1 MYFEW
6 SWISELAKVAW
17 ISFQEMESIV
27 NNHISFRKYT
37 DTDWVEWKKCK
48 NCLVWKELYKWF
60 NKRWIN
66 SFWNQVYDNNCKSC
80 RSVIRS
86 NIKKL
91 MTKDQ
96 LESFLKA
103 NNERSK
109 KSWNKNREK
118 YNQLRKD
125 KYKSLD
131 LFEKI
136 KVKSKRISNKRK
148 YKIKLKHNK
157 VQNMWPEMSLRE
169 YIEWIYN
176 WNHIAWNISNY
187 NKELAKRLIVEE
199 HNETLEALDNN
210 NFKEVIDW
218 ASDSF
223 IVLIWEFKKK
233 WIDPNDIYNAMIDI
247 MINNFS
253 KFTQDEEWNLVALKD
268 EQGKIIKP
276 AWFEKVDLSYLD
288 KYNNI

>member
-1 MYFEW
+1 
-6 SWISELAKVAW
+6 
-17 ISFQEMESIV
+17 
-27 NNHISFRKYT
+27 
-37 DTDWVEWKKCK
+37 
-48 NCLVWKELYKWF
+48 
-60 NKRWIN
+60 
-66 SFWNQVYDNNCKSC
+66 
-80 RSVIRS
+80 
-86 NIKKL
+86 
-91 MTKDQ
+91 
-96 LESFLKA
+96 
-103 NNERSK
+103 
-109 KSWNKNREK
+109 
-118 YNQLRKD
+118 
-125 KYKSLD
+125 
-131 LFEKI
+131 
-136 KVKSKRISNKRK
+136 
-148 YKIKLKHNK
+148 
-157 VQNMWPEMSLRE
+157 MWPEMSLRE